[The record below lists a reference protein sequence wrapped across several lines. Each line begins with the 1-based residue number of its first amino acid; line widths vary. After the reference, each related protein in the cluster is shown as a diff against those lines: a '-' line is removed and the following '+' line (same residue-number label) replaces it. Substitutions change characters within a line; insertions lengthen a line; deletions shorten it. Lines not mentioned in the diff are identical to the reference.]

1 MNTSSLVTSNPLDVE
16 HALTLLFLLVGLL
29 SIEGKQR
36 RFVPWVILAGIII
49 ALATPTHTIDP
60 IWPVL
65 TAILVPI
72 LMWHVALRMATA
84 RFVWVWRRGLVWLLI
99 AMMFGAVLYIG
110 SNQDIGSTLLLC
122 VVAVSLIWQVRE
134 QSSER
139 TYLGAFGLLAVALLL
154 TEVDLTLH
162 SIGTWL
168 SALLSSAGLGLAL
181 GILTISAVKRIA
193 SPEARNWLLLGMAYV
208 AYLLGVMLDISGI
221 ALTLMTGLVA
231 AIYGRH
237 AGVWPEEGSLPSPLN
252 RAGAF
257 WILAGTWLVLGW
269 QAHVPLTAARVVGI
283 GFSLVAVGVGVLI
296 AWWLAPPHENEMHFS
311 WHLLWLNER
320 KVFLLVGGKLLLWS
334 PEVTLEPLDVIIALV
349 GSIVV
354 IGLLHYIL
362 YPFFQLIGIELNDGV
377 GKLSDPWTKGRS
389 FHKSSDSSFFS
400 SDEVE

>member
-16 HALTLLFLLVGLL
+16 HALTLLLLLVGLL

-99 AMMFGAVLYIG
+99 AMMFGAALYIG

-154 TEVDLTLH
+154 AEVDLTLH

-168 SALLSSAGLGLAL
+168 SALLLGRLLAF
-181 GILTISAVKRIA
+181 I
-193 SPEARNWLLLGMAYV
+193 
-208 AYLLGVMLDISGI
+208 
-221 ALTLMTGLVA
+221 
-231 AIYGRH
+231 
-237 AGVWPEEGSLPSPLN
+237 
-252 RAGAF
+252 
-257 WILAGTWLVLGW
+257 
-269 QAHVPLTAARVVGI
+269 
-283 GFSLVAVGVGVLI
+283 
-296 AWWLAPPHENEMHFS
+296 
-311 WHLLWLNER
+311 
-320 KVFLLVGGKLLLWS
+320 
-334 PEVTLEPLDVIIALV
+334 
-349 GSIVV
+349 
-354 IGLLHYIL
+354 
-362 YPFFQLIGIELNDGV
+362 DG
-377 GKLSDPWTKGRS
+377 
-389 FHKSSDSSFFS
+389 
-400 SDEVE
+400 